1 MSDAPKDQAEKK
13 IIIDEDWKTRVETEK
28 ELFKGHKE
36 TPTETPRGGGEQEQP
51 LPPASL
57 SVLITSLGMQAMMA
71 LGLVVAPEAG
81 PPKPRLNEARHLIDL
96 LGVLEEK
103 TAGNRTPEESA
114 LLDQLLHE
122 LRMGY
127 VAVQQRA
134 GACP

>member
-13 IIIDEDWKTRVETEK
+13 IIIDEDWKTRVEAEK
-28 ELFKGHKE
+28 EQLKGHKE
-36 TPTETPRGGGEQEQP
+36 PPAETPEGGAEPESP

-57 SVLITSLGMQAMMA
+57 SVLLTSLGMQAMMA
-71 LGLVVAPEAG
+71 LGLVAATEAS

-103 TAGNRTPEESA
+103 TAGNRTPDESA

-134 GACP
+134 GA

>member
-1 MSDAPKDQAEKK
+1 MADESEGQAEKK
-13 IIIDEDWKTRVETEK
+13 IIIDEDWKSRVEAEK
-28 ELFKGHKE
+28 EQIKHPEAAKPAQPQKE
-36 TPTETPRGGGEQEQP
+36 AA

-71 LGLVVAPEAG
+71 LGLMATEKG
-81 PPKPRLNEARHLIDL
+81 TPPKPRLAEARHLIDT

-122 LRMGY
+122 LRMGF
-127 VAVQQRA
+127 VAVEQHVSA
-134 GACP
+134 K

>member
-13 IIIDEDWKTRVETEK
+13 IIIDEDWKTRVEAEK
-28 ELFKGHKE
+28 EQLKGQE
-36 TPTETPRGGGEQEQP
+36 EPPTGSPQGGAEQEQP

-71 LGLVVAPEAG
+71 LGLVAATESG
-81 PPKPRLNEARHLIDL
+81 PSKPRLNEARHLIDL

-103 TAGNRTPEESA
+103 TAGNRTPEETA

-122 LRMGY
+122 LRMGF
-127 VAVQQRA
+127 VAVQQHG
-134 GACP
+134 GA